1 MVEWVQIDIITVIK
15 IFWHDITLSLS
26 LSAILL
32 GWRDAADLC
41 LPLFLS
47 SL

>member
-26 LSAILL
+26 AILL